1 MRNHDQLDSGSV
13 FTAVKKEIT
22 ADTPKLA
29 FHYTAELPETAQP
42 AQLPS
47 FLDRFG
53 KMHGALYCPCSL
65 KPSSGTSTCHILSP
79 A

>member
-1 MRNHDQLDSGSV
+1 MRNHHQLDNSSI

-22 ADTPKLA
+22 ADIPKLA
-29 FHYTAELPETAQP
+29 LHYIAELPETAQP

-53 KMHGALYCPCSL
+53 KMHGALYCLCSL